1 MLPYYDD
8 RELRL
13 LIELW
18 LTHRL
23 QPTALARRLL
33 EKRSVYALADDGD
46 WRPRSD
52 VAYEAERVFV
62 ALRRA
67 ALHVVPCLELPDHLR
82 RVERVPPALF
92 VRGDSNLLWRPAVA
106 VVGARRAHRS
116 AEQWARQVAVEAV
129 RDDWLVVSG
138 GARGIDTAA
147 HFGAVDAG
155 GATLAYL
162 GVAADCIYPRHNA
175 RLFLRII
182 ESGGA
187 LVSEH
192 LPLSRTFKGAHAMRN
207 RFIAAHARH
216 LYIAEADVGSGTL
229 GTAAVAARLGVPI
242 HVSPPGVGV
251 RRAGLDLLRAEGAE
265 VG

>member
-8 RELRL
+8 EALRL

-23 QPTALARRLL
+23 QPTALARRLI
-33 EKRSVYALADDGD
+33 EQGSVFALADDAD
-46 WRPRSD
+46 WRPRAD
-52 VAYEAERVFV
+52 VTYEAQRVFV
-62 ALRRA
+62 ALRRS
-67 ALHVVPCLELPDHLR
+67 ALHVVSCLELPEHLR

-92 VRGDSNLLWRPAVA
+92 VRGDPDLLRRPAVA

-116 AEQWARQVAVEAV
+116 AEHWAREIAANAV

-147 HFGAVDAG
+147 HLGALDAG
-155 GATLAYL
+155 GLTLAYL

-192 LPLSRTFKGAHAMRN
+192 LPLARTFKGAHAMRN
-207 RFIAAHARH
+207 RFIAAHASQ

-229 GTAAVAARLGVPI
+229 GTAAAATRLGVPI
-242 HVSPPGVGV
+242 RVSPAGVGV
-251 RRAGLDLLRAEGAE
+251 RRRGLDLLVAEGAE